1 MKKIL
6 CWSLLAL
13 LSAGTAAA
21 KKNVR
26 PAAQPAPAETGVFP
40 MRETSV
46 GEADLQELLEL
57 KGMYIRKYDLSGIR
71 DTTLQV
77 TLRIDEYFGR
87 DSVRTVREMVL
98 GDVWSRWDSS
108 YVKSLKFLIVPKT
121 DSTAMFYCNLEGR
134 GQRGELLKFSRA
146 EPDFKRFNSYRPK
159 PFKFEGLEAGKVVP
173 VMLFGAFWYDAE
185 LSKHFGGEPAYRFC
199 MQNEMLADRQD
210 EAFGSMPHYWV
221 VCVGLE
227 KR

>member
-26 PAAQPAPAETGVFP
+26 PAQTAPAETGVSR
-40 MRETSV
+40 MQETPV
-46 GEADLQELLEL
+46 GAADLQELLEL
-57 KGMYIRKYDLSGIR
+57 KEMYIRKYDLSGLR

-87 DSVRTVREMVL
+87 DSMRTERELVL
-98 GDVWSRWDSS
+98 GDVYSRWDSS
-108 YVKSLKFLIVPKT
+108 YLKCLKFLFVPKT
-121 DSTAMFYCNLEGR
+121 DSTIMLYVDLEERGTR
-134 GQRGELLKFSRA
+134 GQLLNLTKA
-146 EPDFKRFNSYRPK
+146 EPDFKRFNTYRPK
-159 PFKFEGLEAGKVVP
+159 PFKLGGLEAGKDVP

-199 MQNEMLADRQD
+199 MRHEMLADMQD
-210 EAFGSMPHYWV
+210 EAFDTMPHYWV
-221 VCVGLE
+221 ISVGLK

>member
-13 LSAGTAAA
+13 MSAGAAVA

-26 PAAQPAPAETGVFP
+26 PAQPAPAQTGVFP
-40 MRETSV
+40 MREVQT
-46 GEADLQELLEL
+46 ETADLQELLEL

-71 DTTLQV
+71 DTTLRVVVQ
-77 TLRIDEYFGR
+77 IDEYFGR
-87 DSVRTVREMVL
+87 DSVRPVRKIVL
-98 GDVWSRWDSS
+98 GDIWSQRDSS

-121 DSTAMFYCNLEGR
+121 DSTAMFYCDLEDR
-134 GQRGELLKFSRA
+134 GQRGELLKFNRA
-146 EPDFKRFNSYRPK
+146 KPDFKKFNSYRPR

-185 LSKHFGGEPAYRFC
+185 LSERYHASLYRFC
-199 MQNEMLADRQD
+199 MENEMAADMHNQ
-210 EAFGSMPHYWV
+210 AFDNMPHYWV
-221 VCVGLE
+221 IRVGLE